1 MSLKRT
7 IHTMSSTLT
16 WPCPRNYGAD
26 PRTRTTEGYPLSNK
40 QLKIDYDA
48 AQKVKTGLDNAEED
62 LEANADTMPSS
73 GKYGEGDTYITF
85 ALTNFADTSGTFGQ
99 AAEYGSNAI
108 RDGVDAISGVDNDTA
123 ANIRQIA
130 KEMPNG

>member
-1 MSLKRT
+1 MEK
-7 IHTMSSTLT
+7 
-16 WPCPRNYGAD
+16 
-26 PRTRTTEGYPLSNK
+26 
-40 QLKIDYDA
+40 
-48 AQKVKTGLDNAEED
+48 
-62 LEANADTMPSS
+62 
-73 GKYGEGDTYITF
+73 GDTYITF